1 MAASIQGD
9 CVIGDNH
16 AFALFRSFT
25 LSIKSQKD
33 FTSGVMFTLTGAAFA
48 WSSATEFTVGTASQM
63 GPGYFP
69 LVLGLLL
76 VLLGGFIM
84 FFSLVV
90 ETPDGGVI
98 GELAWRPLFCI
109 LGANVLFGLLLG
121 GLSFIGLPPM
131 GLMLAIYA
139 LCGLS
144 LLADAASFTVRR
156 WLVLS
161 SVLAAG
167 SYLVFIQLL
176 KLQVPVWPAFVNLY

>member
-1 MAASIQGD
+1 MAAASPAHS
-9 CVIGDNH
+9 VVGDNH
-16 AFALFRSFT
+16 VFALFRSFT

-90 ETPDGGVI
+90 ETPDGG
-98 GELAWRPLFCI
+98 
-109 LGANVLFGLLLG
+109 
-121 GLSFIGLPPM
+121 
-131 GLMLAIYA
+131 
-139 LCGLS
+139 
-144 LLADAASFTVRR
+144 
-156 WLVLS
+156 
-161 SVLAAG
+161 
-167 SYLVFIQLL
+167 
-176 KLQVPVWPAFVNLY
+176 